1 MNEITNI
8 WNGLD
13 WSVITNILISV
24 VPALLVITFHEL
36 SHGLVALMLGD
47 STAKDAGRLTLNPIR
62 HIDPMG
68 LLMLVIFRFGW
79 AKPVPVD
86 MRRFKNPK
94 QGMAVTALAGPVSN
108 FLLACVMLFLYGA
121 LNRVLSN
128 AGSAGIYVLQ
138 MIYLSAYISLAL
150 GIFNLIPVPPLDG
163 SKVLFAFIPDAMYM
177 KLMRYERYGMLI
189 LLALIAVGVLRTPL
203 VAGTSAVFDRL
214 FGIAEWAYGLVVQGG
229 L

>member
-1 MNEITNI
+1 MNNITTI

-13 WSVITNILISV
+13 WSVVTNILLSV

-47 STAKDAGRLTLNPIR
+47 TTAKDAGRLTLNPIR

-94 QGMAVTALAGPVSN
+94 QGMALTALAGPVSN
-108 FLLACVMLFLYGA
+108 FLLACLMLFLYGILYKA
-121 LNRVLSN
+121 LWN
-128 AGSAGIYVLQ
+128 AGSAGVYALQ

-163 SKVLFAFIPDAMYM
+163 SKVLFAFIPDSAYM

-189 LLALIAVGVLRTPL
+189 LLALIAIGVLGTPL
-203 VAGTSAVFDRL
+203 VTATSAVFEWL
-214 FGIAEWAYGLVVQGG
+214 SGITQWAYGLVVPGG
-229 L
+229 